1 MNDLLLRSSAAI
13 AISAL
18 LVGPP
23 ASADILEVF
32 AKGVN
37 PNDATTYNNVQQGW
51 LPTCW
56 AAAGSNVITP
66 RNLPRPQAPK
76 RYTTPISQFTQ
87 QRKAGYR
94 TRFIAGGSGITTHQL
109 SAGFIPSNRI
119 SATAVVIT
127 ETFTLRKRR
136 FRTSH
141 GGIPKHSVFVFHARR
156 QHKPQ
161 PCDLLCVKQ
170 RLFNGDSNPKR

>member
-56 AAAGSNVITP
+56 AAAGSNVIGHW
-66 RNLPRPQAPK
+66 QQHHAPESTAPPSAQEV
-76 RYTTPISQFTQ
+76 YNT
-87 QRKAGYR
+87 Y
-94 TRFIAGGSGITTHQL
+94 L
-109 SAGFIPSNRI
+109 SIY
-119 SATAVVIT
+119 ATAEGGVSD
-127 ETFTLRKRR
+127 TLYRWWLGHHHASTLGGLYPIEPNFSNSGGYYRDIYTSQEAVQNIAWRYSEAFGFRFSRKK
-136 FRTSH
+136 TT
-141 GGIPKHSVFVFHARR
+141 
-156 QHKPQ
+156 
-161 PCDLLCVKQ
+161 
-170 RLFNGDSNPKR
+170 